1 MLEYTNYCKARK
13 TNHGI
18 HGEGSIPR
26 AAVQRAQR
34 HGGKDGAG
42 SIRAEAGGEKK
53 TGKNRRKMEALS
65 YRRTD
70 MQKEMVIRKLRE
82 RGCRITRQ
90 RLMLIDVILEEE
102 CSCCKEIFYRA
113 SEKNPGIGPATVY
126 RLVNM
131 LEEIGAISRKNM
143 YRIDFGPEEAG
154 EEACA
159 VELDDGTVFPLS
171 GTQWNQV
178 VLSGLKS
185 CGYLKKKGVKSVV
198 VHGKR

>member
-1 MLEYTNYCKARK
+1 MGQEASGPK
-13 TNHGI
+13 
-18 HGEGSIPR
+18 
-26 AAVQRAQR
+26 Q
-34 HGGKDGAG
+34 
-42 SIRAEAGGEKK
+42 AGGEKK

-90 RLMLIDVILEEE
+90 RLMLIDIILEEE

-131 LEEIGAISRKNM
+131 LEEIGAIRK
-143 YRIDFGPEEAG
+143 RGRRPARWSWTTGLCCRSPAPSGIRWF
-154 EEACA
+154 
-159 VELDDGTVFPLS
+159 FP
-171 GTQWNQV
+171 V
-178 VLSGLKS
+178 
-185 CGYLKKKGVKSVV
+185 
-198 VHGKR
+198 